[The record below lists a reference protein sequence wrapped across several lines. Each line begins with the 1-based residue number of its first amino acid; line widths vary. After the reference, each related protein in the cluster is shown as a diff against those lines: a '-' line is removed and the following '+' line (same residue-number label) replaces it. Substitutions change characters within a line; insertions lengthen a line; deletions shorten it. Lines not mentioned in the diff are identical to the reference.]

1 MSLYRTT
8 SAKKQF
14 DNLYNIYLSQKPLG
28 NLFAVAWLYML
39 ELNAK
44 HS

>member
-14 DNLYNIYLSQKPLG
+14 DNLYIYLSQKPLG
-28 NLFAVAWLYML
+28 SLLAVGWLYML

-44 HS
+44 LS